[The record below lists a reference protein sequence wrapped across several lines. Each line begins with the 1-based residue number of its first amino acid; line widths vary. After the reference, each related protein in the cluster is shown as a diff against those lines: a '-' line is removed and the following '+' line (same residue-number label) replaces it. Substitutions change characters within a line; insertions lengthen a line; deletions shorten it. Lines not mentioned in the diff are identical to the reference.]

1 MLSFIRTKLKRHVP
15 EELKR
20 HVRELFAKSG
30 IRQLP
35 QSPYPEQ
42 FSSEMDCPKRDWA
55 ERFLLIASTPRC
67 GSHYLGH
74 MLGATGE
81 CGVPLEYFN
90 EESKRYWRRRFKT
103 TSMDELFPKLVQHRT
118 SPNGTF
124 TLKAHWYQYKPY
136 IASLDRLTR
145 DAGFEKVVWISRR
158 NQLAQAVSKV
168 IAEQTGVWISGA
180 KPKGDARYDY
190 DAIVS
195 SAESIRRANLQWLD
209 HVNALPLGKSIAVVY
224 EDLLSD
230 ETVCDKVSEFL
241 DLKNKLR
248 PSDRT
253 QKQGSDLNASW
264 KKRFIDELRDEDKWI
279 VGSPAWLSQAGIT
292 RPPVGQKKPSR
303 S

>member
-1 MLSFIRTKLKRHVP
+1 MQSFICTKLKHHVP
-15 EELKR
+15 EGIKR
-20 HVRELFAKSG
+20 RVRELSARFG
-30 IRQLP
+30 IGRLP
-35 QSPYPEQ
+35 QHPYPEQ
-42 FSSEMDCPKRDWA
+42 FFSEMDCPKRDWA

-90 EESKRYWRRRFKT
+90 EGNKIYWGRRFKT
-103 TSMDELFPKLVQHRT
+103 IRMDELFPKFVQHRT

-124 TLKAHWYQYKPY
+124 TLKAHWHQYRPY
-136 IASLDRLTR
+136 IDSLDRLTR
-145 DAGFEKVVWISRR
+145 GAGFDKVVWISRR
-158 NQLAQAVSKV
+158 NQLSQAVSTV

-190 DAIVS
+190 DAIVN
-195 SAESIRRANLQWLD
+195 SAESIRQSNLKWLD
-209 HVNALPLGKSIAVVY
+209 HVNTLPPGRSIAVVY

-230 ETVCDKVSEFL
+230 EAVCDKVSEFL
-241 DLKNKLR
+241 DLKKKLR

-264 KKRFIDELRDEDKWI
+264 KKRFMDELRDEDKWI
-279 VGSPAWLSQAGIT
+279 LGSPAWLSQAGIT
-292 RPPVGQKKPSR
+292 RPPAGQKEPSR